1 LEYYLTMPIGV
12 NGSGTITGISVGG
25 LPDGIVDTDML
36 AANAVATAKIAD
48 NAVTAAKAAGR
59 GKILQVTG
67 WTKTNTA
74 SYTVDEGGESAV
86 PMSHSITPSATSSKI
101 LVMYSITMGISSTG
115 LVALRAKVNNVNAGG
130 VGTGDDTSDNKRY
143 VSANH
148 YVPDADGRATV
159 NWHWIHSPNTTSS
172 TTYSFSM
179 LHWVGDSRTMYI
191 NRSHNDNNHVATHR
205 AASTITLM
213 EIGA

>member
-1 LEYYLTMPIGV
+1 
-12 NGSGTITGISVGG
+12 
-25 LPDGIVDTDML
+25 
-36 AANAVATAKIAD
+36 
-48 NAVTAAKAAGR
+48 
-59 GKILQVTG
+59 
-67 WTKTNTA
+67 
-74 SYTVDEGGESAV
+74 
-86 PMSHSITPSATSSKI
+86 
-101 LVMYSITMGISSTG
+101 MYSITMGISSTAV
-115 LVALRAKVNNVNAGG
+115 VALRAKVNNVNAGG
-130 VGTGDDTSDNKRY
+130 VGTGDDTNDNRRY

-159 NWHWIHSPNTTSS
+159 NWHWVHSPNTTSS

>member
-1 LEYYLTMPIGV
+1 MGAIKLPHASGNSMSIAAPATNPASDLTLTLPTTIGSADQYMKV
-12 NGSGTITGISVGG
+12 DGSGNLGW
-25 LPDGIVDTDML
+25 
-36 AANAVATAKIAD
+36 
-48 NAVTAAKAAGR
+48 VTPPAS

-101 LVMYSITMGISSTG
+101 LVMYSITMGISSTAV
-115 LVALRAKVNNVNAGG
+115 VALRAKVNNVNAGG
-130 VGTGDDTSDNKRY
+130 VGTGNDTSDNKRY

-159 NWHWIHSPNTTSS
+159 NWHWVHSPNTTSS